1 MFFKA
6 LKVIREVFIQS
17 QDNILVKIWFGIA
30 FFTYYFSKK
39 ILGINISFFPA
50 MVLLLHNCKFKT
62 RKNTIDFWMV
72 VKSHEDKF
80 TSYLTNQK
88 EKGIF
93 IDVGTHI
100 GRYSI
105 LMAKKKLEVFSFE
118 PLKTNFNQFKI
129 NASLNGI
136 EKNIHFYNTGI
147 GDKKRKTK
155 IFYDKNKGGEASIVF
170 NKSMLTEEINLDKL
184 DNLLKFSSQKRI
196 ILKIDVEGFEY
207 EVLKGARNF
216 IKRNNPDI
224 FIEIW
229 DKNKKRD
236 YTFFKKVGYS
246 SKDGELWIK
255 DR

>member
-1 MFFKA
+1 
-6 LKVIREVFIQS
+6 
-17 QDNILVKIWFGIA
+17 
-30 FFTYYFSKK
+30 
-39 ILGINISFFPA
+39 
-50 MVLLLHNCKFKT
+50 
-62 RKNTIDFWMV
+62 
-72 VKSHEDKF
+72 
-80 TSYLTNQK
+80 
-88 EKGIF
+88 
-93 IDVGTHI
+93 
-100 GRYSI
+100 
-105 LMAKKKLEVFSFE
+105 
-118 PLKTNFNQFKI
+118 
-129 NASLNGI
+129 
-136 EKNIHFYNTGI
+136 
-147 GDKKRKTK
+147 
-155 IFYDKNKGGEASIVF
+155 
-170 NKSMLTEEINLDKL
+170 MLTEEINLDKL

>member
-105 LMAKKKLEVFSFE
+105 LMAKKKWEVFSFE

-136 EKNIHFYNTGI
+136 EKNIHF
-147 GDKKRKTK
+147 
-155 IFYDKNKGGEASIVF
+155 
-170 NKSMLTEEINLDKL
+170 
-184 DNLLKFSSQKRI
+184 I
-196 ILKIDVEGFEY
+196 ILELE
-207 EVLKGARNF
+207 
-216 IKRNNPDI
+216 IKKEKPKYSMIRIKAEKPLLFLTNPC
-224 FIEIW
+224 
-229 DKNKKRD
+229 
-236 YTFFKKVGYS
+236 
-246 SKDGELWIK
+246 
-255 DR
+255 